1 MRTNIDHL
9 NNLCTKS
16 NQEIAMGSIFSSA
29 PSAPPPPPPPPPLPD
44 PEVERREARIKAMLR
59 RRRGRQGLL
68 ATGERG
74 VLTASVLPDQTQTK
88 LGA

>member
-1 MRTNIDHL
+1 VPYLKTR
-9 NNLCTKS
+9 K
-16 NQEIAMGSIFSSA
+16 NQENSMGSMFASA
-29 PSAPPPPPPPPPLPD
+29 PSPPPPPPPPPPAPPPLPD
-44 PEVERREARIKAMLR
+44 PEVARREARIKAMLR

-74 VLTASVLPDQTQTK
+74 VLTASVLPEATQTK

>member
-1 MRTNIDHL
+1 
-9 NNLCTKS
+9 
-16 NQEIAMGSIFSSA
+16 MGSVFSSA
-29 PSAPPPPPPPPPLPD
+29 PSAPPLPPAPPPLPD

-68 ATGERG
+68 STGAHG
-74 VLTASVLPDQTQTK
+74 VLTASVLPDQPQTK

>member
-1 MRTNIDHL
+1 MRTNIDHS
-9 NNLCTKS
+9 NYQNTKA
-16 NQEIAMGSIFSSA
+16 NQEIVMGSIFSSA

-44 PEVERREARIKAMLR
+44 PEAERREARIKAMLR

-74 VLTASVLPDQTQTK
+74 VLTASILPDQTQTK

>member
-1 MRTNIDHL
+1 
-9 NNLCTKS
+9 
-16 NQEIAMGSIFSSA
+16 MGSIFSSA
-29 PSAPPPPPPPPPLPD
+29 PSAPPPPLPD
-44 PEVERREARIKAMLR
+44 PEAERREARIKAMLR

-74 VLTASVLPDQTQTK
+74 VLTASILPDQTQTK

>member
-1 MRTNIDHL
+1 
-9 NNLCTKS
+9 
-16 NQEIAMGSIFSSA
+16 MGSMFGSA

-44 PEVERREARIKAMLR
+44 PEAERREARIKAMLR

-68 ATGERG
+68 STGERG

>member
-1 MRTNIDHL
+1 
-9 NNLCTKS
+9 
-16 NQEIAMGSIFSSA
+16 MGSMFASA

-59 RRRGRQGLL
+59 RRRGRQGLVS
-68 ATGERG
+68 AGERG
-74 VLTASVLPDQTQTK
+74 VLTASVLPEQTQTK

>member
-1 MRTNIDHL
+1 
-9 NNLCTKS
+9 
-16 NQEIAMGSIFSSA
+16 MGSMFSA
-29 PSAPPPPPPPPPLPD
+29 VPSASPPPPPPPPPLPD

-68 ATGERG
+68 STGERG
-74 VLTASVLPDQTQTK
+74 VLTASNLPDQTQTK